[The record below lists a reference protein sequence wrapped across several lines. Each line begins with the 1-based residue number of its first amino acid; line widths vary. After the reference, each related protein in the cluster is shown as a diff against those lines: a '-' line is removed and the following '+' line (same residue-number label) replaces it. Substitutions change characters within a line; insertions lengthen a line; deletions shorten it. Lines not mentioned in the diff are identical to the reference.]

1 MRRSFPTSRLLI
13 TNLVMTRPDYFWIAD
28 QSGLSAGKTFRCE
41 PALDKLFRLLER
53 RYQAKGVLTR
63 GAESIARE

>member
-1 MRRSFPTSRLLI
+1 
-13 TNLVMTRPDYFWIAD
+13 MTRPDYFWIAD